1 VRAEQFRPSAPG
13 KLVPTVGGAQAFVP
27 VPLPE
32 QLDLSSPTVRL
43 LARAENA
50 LGRLAGTTGREF
62 NPYLVG
68 SPLLHREAILSS
80 RIEGTITTPEQLVL
94 VQAEGDRGTPRARD
108 EDTQEVLNY
117 MNAMFRGLEILRE
130 LPVCLRLIREVHQ
143 VLLAGVRGDRER
155 PGEYRTHQ
163 NWVRGKLD
171 DTIQNARFVPP
182 PVPEMNRALD
192 DFERYLNREPSADH
206 DPMLVQ
212 LALVHYQF
220 ETIHPFR
227 DGNGR
232 VGRLLIPLLLCGH
245 GRLDAPIL
253 YLSAYF
259 ERNRDLYV
267 DLLLHV
273 SQTGEWL
280 PWIDFFLRGVLES
293 SEEAVRQATDLL
305 ALRQKYHR
313 QFQTGRSSALLIRLI
328 DRLFQAPSITIRAA
342 ADLLGGTQQAA
353 SNNIRRLQDEGV
365 LRETT
370 GRRRGQIFLATEI
383 MSFMYDRPGDD
394 RSDSGGSSV

>member
-1 VRAEQFRPSAPG
+1 MRAEDFQASAPG
-13 KLVPTVGGAQAFVP
+13 QLLPTVGGAHAFVP
-27 VPLPE
+27 DPLPE
-32 QLDLSSPTVRL
+32 QFELTTPTVRL

-68 SPLLHREAILSS
+68 SPMLHREAILSS

-94 VQAEGDRGTPRARD
+94 VQAGSDGGARRRID

-117 MNAMFRGLEILRE
+117 IDAMMRGLELLRE
-130 LPVCLRLIREVHQ
+130 LPVCLRLIRAVHRE
-143 VLLAGVRGDRER
+143 LLTGVRGDQER
-155 PGEYRTHQ
+155 PGEFRTDQ

-171 DTIQNARFVPP
+171 DTVLNARFVPP
-182 PVPEMNRALD
+182 PPREMKQALEEL
-192 DFERYLNREPSADH
+192 ERYLNREPSSDH
-206 DPMLVQ
+206 DPVLVQ
-212 LALVHYQF
+212 LAVIHYQF

-232 VGRLLIPLLLCGH
+232 VGRLLIPLLLCSY

-253 YLSAYF
+253 YLSAFF
-259 ERNRDLYV
+259 ERSRDLYV

-273 SQTGEWL
+273 SQTGEWT

-293 SEEAVRQATDLL
+293 SEEAVQQATDLL

-328 DRLFQAPSITIRAA
+328 DRLFQAPSITIRSA
-342 ADLLGGTQQAA
+342 ADLLGVSQQAA
-353 SNNIRRLQDEGV
+353 SNNIHKLVDAGI

-370 GRRRGQIFLATEI
+370 GKSRGQVFLAREI
-383 MSFMYDRPGDD
+383 LAFMYDRPGDAA
-394 RSDSGGSSV
+394 RER